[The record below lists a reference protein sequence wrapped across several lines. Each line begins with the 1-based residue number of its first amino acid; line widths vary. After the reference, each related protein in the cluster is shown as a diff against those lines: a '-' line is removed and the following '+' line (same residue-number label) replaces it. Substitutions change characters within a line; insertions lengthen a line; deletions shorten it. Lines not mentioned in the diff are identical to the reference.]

1 MNQTHPDP
9 LKGAAFM
16 IAAGIAFALA
26 NALTQIVTFHLGFR
40 PQSDTFWQYAIALVL
55 ALPFVLREGVAGFR
69 TRHPGLHVLRVVLS
83 AFGVQAFVMALSQ
96 GVPIWQVIA
105 LVMTS
110 PFFVML
116 GAALLLGERVGPNR
130 WGAAALGFGGAMI
143 LLRPWDQGFSPASLY
158 PLAAALLWAAA
169 SLLTKRLTRTERPQT
184 VTLWLLALLTPIN
197 AGLSLQAGFEWPAG
211 SILLA
216 LLAGGVLMLAAQ
228 HLLTMAYASADAA
241 FVQPFDD
248 LKLLSN
254 IAVGW
259 LVFGYLPEG
268 TLWLG
273 VAMILVASSWLLWS
287 ERRTGTPAPGTAGI
301 GRPDPEAT

>member
-1 MNQTHPDP
+1 MNQSHPDP
-9 LKGAAFM
+9 LKGALFM

-26 NALTQIVTFHLGFR
+26 NALTQTVTFHLGFK

-55 ALPFVLREGVAGFR
+55 AFPFVWREGIQGFR
-69 TRHPGLHVLRVVLS
+69 TQHPVLHVLRVIVS
-83 AFGVQAFVMALSQ
+83 AFGVQAFVMALAN

-116 GAALLLGERVGPNR
+116 GAFLFLGERVGPNR
-130 WGAAALGFGGAMI
+130 WGAAALGFAGAMV
-143 LLRPWDQGFSPASLY
+143 LLRPWDQGFSPAALY

-197 AGLSLQAGFEWPAG
+197 AGLSVQAGFEWPTG
-211 SILLA
+211 TILLA

-228 HLLTMAYASADAA
+228 HMLTMAYASADAA

-254 IAVGW
+254 ILVGW

-273 VAMILVASSWLLWS
+273 VAMILAASSWLLWS
-287 ERRTGTPAPGTAGI
+287 ERNPGRMDIAHPEGRTA
-301 GRPDPEAT
+301 

>member
-9 LKGAAFM
+9 LKGALFM

-55 ALPFVLREGVAGFR
+55 ALPFVWREGLQGFR
-69 TRHPGLHVLRVVLS
+69 TRHPVLHVLRVIVS
-83 AFGVQAFVMALSQ
+83 AFGVQAFVMALAN

-116 GAALLLGERVGPNR
+116 GAFLFLGERVGPNR
-130 WGAAALGFGGAMI
+130 WGAAALGFAGAMV
-143 LLRPWDQGFSPASLY
+143 LLRPWDQGFSPAALY

-169 SLLTKRLTRTERPQT
+169 SLLTKRLTHTERPQT

-197 AGLSLQAGFEWPAG
+197 AGLSVHAGFEWPTG
-211 SILLA
+211 TILLA

-228 HLLTMAYASADAA
+228 HLLTLAYASADAA

-254 IAVGW
+254 ILVGW

-268 TLWLG
+268 ALWLG
-273 VAMILVASSWLLWS
+273 VAMILAASSWLLWS
-287 ERRTGTPAPGTAGI
+287 EREAGAPALA
-301 GRPDPEAT
+301 

>member
-9 LKGAAFM
+9 LKGALFM

-26 NALTQIVTFHLGFR
+26 NALTQIVTFHLGFK

-55 ALPFVLREGVAGFR
+55 AFPFVWREGLAGFR
-69 TRHPGLHVLRVVLS
+69 TDHPVLHVLRVIVS
-83 AFGVQAFVMALSQ
+83 AFGVQAFVMALAN

-116 GAALLLGERVGPNR
+116 GAFLFLGERVGPNR
-130 WGAAALGFGGAMI
+130 WGAAALGFAGAMV
-143 LLRPWDQGFSPASLY
+143 LLRPWDQGFSPAALY

-197 AGLSLQAGFEWPAG
+197 AGLSVQAGFEWPTG
-211 SILLA
+211 TILLA

-228 HLLTMAYASADAA
+228 HMLTMAYASADAA

-254 IAVGW
+254 ILVGW
-259 LVFGYLPEG
+259 LIFGYLPEG

-273 VAMILVASSWLLWS
+273 VAMILAASSWLLWS
-287 ERRTGTPAPGTAGI
+287 EREGRSPGLAARPAQETA
-301 GRPDPEAT
+301 

>member
-1 MNQTHPDP
+1 MNQSHPDP
-9 LKGAAFM
+9 LKGALFM

-26 NALTQIVTFHLGFR
+26 NALTQTVTFHLGFK

-55 ALPFVLREGVAGFR
+55 AFPFVWREGIQGFR
-69 TRHPGLHVLRVVLS
+69 TQHPVLHVLRVIVS
-83 AFGVQAFVMALSQ
+83 AFGVQAFVMALAN

-116 GAALLLGERVGPNR
+116 GAFLFLGERVGPNR
-130 WGAAALGFGGAMI
+130 WGAAALGFAGAMV
-143 LLRPWDQGFSPASLY
+143 LLRPWDQGFSPAALY

-197 AGLSLQAGFEWPAG
+197 AGLSVHAGFEWPTG
-211 SILLA
+211 TILLA

-228 HLLTMAYASADAA
+228 HMLTMAYASADAA

-254 IAVGW
+254 ILVGW

-273 VAMILVASSWLLWS
+273 VAMILAASSWLLWS
-287 ERRTGTPAPGTAGI
+287 ERNPGRMDIAHPEGRTA
-301 GRPDPEAT
+301 

>member
-1 MNQTHPDP
+1 
-9 LKGAAFM
+9 
-16 IAAGIAFALA
+16 
-26 NALTQIVTFHLGFR
+26 V
-40 PQSDTFWQYAIALVL
+40 
-55 ALPFVLREGVAGFR
+55 
-69 TRHPGLHVLRVVLS
+69 LHVLRVIVS
-83 AFGVQAFVMALSQ
+83 AFGVQAFVMALAN

-116 GAALLLGERVGPNR
+116 GAFLFLGERVGPNR
-130 WGAAALGFGGAMI
+130 WGAAALGFAGAMV
-143 LLRPWDQGFSPASLY
+143 LLRPWDQGFSPAALY

-197 AGLSLQAGFEWPAG
+197 AGLSVQAGFEWPTG
-211 SILLA
+211 TILLA

-228 HLLTMAYASADAA
+228 HMLTMAYASADAA

-254 IAVGW
+254 ILVGW

-273 VAMILVASSWLLWS
+273 VAMILAASSWLLWS
-287 ERRTGTPAPGTAGI
+287 ERNPGRMDIAHPEGRTA
-301 GRPDPEAT
+301 

>member
-9 LKGAAFM
+9 LKGALFM

-26 NALTQIVTFHLGFR
+26 NALTQIVTFHLGFK

-55 ALPFVLREGVAGFR
+55 AFPFVWREGLAGFR
-69 TRHPGLHVLRVVLS
+69 TDHPVLHVLRVIVS
-83 AFGVQAFVMALSQ
+83 AFGVQAFVMALAN

-116 GAALLLGERVGPNR
+116 GAFLFLGERVGPNR
-130 WGAAALGFGGAMI
+130 WGAAALGFAGAMV
-143 LLRPWDQGFSPASLY
+143 LLRPWDQGFSPAALY

-197 AGLSLQAGFEWPAG
+197 AGLSVHAGFEWPTG
-211 SILLA
+211 TILLA
-216 LLAGGVLMLAAQ
+216 LLAGGILMLAAQ
-228 HLLTMAYASADAA
+228 HLLTLAYASADAA

-254 IAVGW
+254 ILVGW
-259 LVFGYLPEG
+259 LIFGYLPEG

-273 VAMILVASSWLLWS
+273 VAMILAASSWLLWS
-287 ERRTGTPAPGTAGI
+287 ERNPGRMDIAHPEGRTA
-301 GRPDPEAT
+301 

>member
-1 MNQTHPDP
+1 MNQTRLSP

-16 IAAGIAFALA
+16 VAAGLAFALA
-26 NALTQIVTFHLGFR
+26 NALTQIATFHLGFK

-55 ALPFVLREGVAGFR
+55 ALPFVWRQGLAGFR
-69 TRHPGLHVLRVVLS
+69 TRHPGLHLARVVVS
-83 AFGVQAFVMALSQ
+83 ALGVQAFVMALSH
-96 GVPIWQVIA
+96 GVAIWQVIA

-116 GAALLLGERVGPNR
+116 GAHLFLGERVGPNR
-130 WGAAALGFGGAMI
+130 WAAAALGFAGAMV
-143 LLRPWDQGFSPASLY
+143 LLRPWEAGFT
-158 PLAAALLWAAA
+158 LAALLPVAAAILWAAA
-169 SLLTKRLTRTERPQT
+169 SLLTKKLTETEASHT

-197 AGLSLQAGFEWPAG
+197 AGLSLHAGFEWPTG
-211 SILLA
+211 WVLVC
-216 LLAGGVLMLAAQ
+216 LLAGGLVMFLAQ
-228 HLLTMAYASADAA
+228 YLLTLAYAAADAA

-273 VAMILVASSWLLWS
+273 VAMILAGSSWLLWS
-287 ERRTGTPAPGTAGI
+287 EREGVPVAA
-301 GRPDPEAT
+301 

>member
-9 LKGAAFM
+9 LKGALFM

-26 NALTQIVTFHLGFR
+26 NALTQIVTFHLGFK

-55 ALPFVLREGVAGFR
+55 AFPFVWREGLAGFR
-69 TRHPGLHVLRVVLS
+69 TDHPVLHVLRVIVS
-83 AFGVQAFVMALSQ
+83 AFGVQAFVMALAN

-116 GAALLLGERVGPNR
+116 GAFLFLGERVGPNR
-130 WGAAALGFGGAMI
+130 WGAAALGFAGAMV
-143 LLRPWDQGFSPASLY
+143 LLRPWDQGFSPAALY

-197 AGLSLQAGFEWPAG
+197 AGLSVHAGFEWPTG
-211 SILLA
+211 TILLA

-228 HLLTMAYASADAA
+228 HLLTLAYASADAA

-254 IAVGW
+254 ILVGW
-259 LVFGYLPEG
+259 LIFGYLPEG

-273 VAMILVASSWLLWS
+273 VAMILAASSWLLWS
-287 ERRTGTPAPGTAGI
+287 EREGGSPGLAGSPAQETA
-301 GRPDPEAT
+301 

>member
-1 MNQTHPDP
+1 MNQSHPDP
-9 LKGAAFM
+9 LKGALFM

-26 NALTQIVTFHLGFR
+26 NALTQTVTFHLGFK

-55 ALPFVLREGVAGFR
+55 ALPFVWREGIQGFR
-69 TRHPGLHVLRVVLS
+69 TQHPVLHVLRVIVS
-83 AFGVQAFVMALSQ
+83 AFGVQAFVMALAN

-116 GAALLLGERVGPNR
+116 GAFLFLGERVGPNR
-130 WGAAALGFGGAMI
+130 WGAAALGFAGAMV
-143 LLRPWDQGFSPASLY
+143 LLRPWDQGFSPAALY

-197 AGLSLQAGFEWPAG
+197 AGLSVQAGFEWPTG
-211 SILLA
+211 TILLA

-228 HLLTMAYASADAA
+228 HMLTMAYASADAA

-254 IAVGW
+254 ILVGW

-273 VAMILVASSWLLWS
+273 VAMILAASSWLLWS
-287 ERRTGTPAPGTAGI
+287 ERNPGRMDIAHPEGRTA
-301 GRPDPEAT
+301 